1 MWFLAL
7 SSVVG
12 SGVLFGL
19 SIFPGLLE
27 QVPDRP
33 AFIAC
38 VIFAVGAGGFALL
51 RLMRPVRPDQPRRRT
66 SAVVVLVALVIAS
79 SFLTTLVPRRAVFR
93 ANQAEFEALLVNPP
107 LAGNRAAAALN
118 AEIFPYWIDQ
128 WGTDNRGGTYFRTL
142 VGIGPDGASFGFAHQ
157 PNLEGSPFGDAGYKL
172 QHLTGDWYSFTASE
186 R

>member
-7 SSVVG
+7 LAVVG

-33 AFIAC
+33 AFILC
-38 VIFAVGAGGFALL
+38 VIFAVAAGGFALL
-51 RLMRPVRPDQPRRRT
+51 RLMRPVRPDQPRRRA
-66 SAVVVLVALVIAS
+66 SAIVVLVALVLAS
-79 SFLTTLVPRRAVFR
+79 TFLAAHVPRRAVFR
-93 ANQAEFEALLVNPP
+93 VTRAEFEALLVNPP
-107 LAGNRAAAALN
+107 FAGDRVAVALN

-128 WGTDNRGGTYFRTL
+128 WGTDVRGGTYFRTL
-142 VGIGPDGASFGFAHQ
+142 VGIAPDGASFGFAYQ
-157 PNLEGSPFGDAGYKL
+157 PNSAGTPFGDVGYRL
-172 QHLTGDWYSFTASE
+172 QHLTGDWYSFAAND